1 MGPRGP
7 RPLARSACNYV
18 WAGEGGRAR
27 STRSR
32 SSAWRT
38 RVLRTGQF
46 LFTKRISPTS
56 CIATMAGCCIRYA
69 SMDPTSDRAFPY
81 SLSPTQSDG
90 QTPPFHSTKSLLNAA
105 SMRGFTNRMYAVSP
119 LPLSSSALIST
130 TVALVEGVAAK
141 GDERRSVRRHR
152 QEWRTQSMPIFEA
165 SRPRK
170 TFLAQHVKA
179 NQALSLLCRIKQR
192 ALCSVTETSSR

>member
-18 WAGEGGRAR
+18 WAGEGGTAR

-32 SSAWRT
+32 SSADCSRSVTLSCHT

-46 LFTKRISPTS
+46 LYTQRISPTS
-56 CIATMAGCCIRYA
+56 CIATMDGCCIRYA

-119 LPLSSSALIST
+119 LPPSLLVCAHFHHGRISRGSRCEGGRASIRPAAQT
-130 TVALVEGVAAK
+130 GVAY
-141 GDERRSVRRHR
+141 
-152 QEWRTQSMPIFEA
+152 PINANIRGEQA
-165 SRPRK
+165 SK
-170 TFLAQHVKA
+170 NLFDAA
-179 NQALSLLCRIKQR
+179 C
-192 ALCSVTETSSR
+192 

>member
-46 LFTKRISPTS
+46 LYTQRISPTS
-56 CIATMAGCCIRYA
+56 CIATMAGWLLHTICFYGPIQRATGHFHIRFHRLSRTA
-69 SMDPTSDRAFPY
+69 DTSIPFNKKSFERGEHARVYESYVCSVP
-81 SLSPTQSDG
+81 SPS
-90 QTPPFHSTKSLLNAA
+90 PPSLLVCAHFHHGRISRGSRCEGGRASIRPAA
-105 SMRGFTNRMYAVSP
+105 QT
-119 LPLSSSALIST
+119 
-130 TVALVEGVAAK
+130 GVAY
-141 GDERRSVRRHR
+141 
-152 QEWRTQSMPIFEA
+152 PINANIRGEQA
-165 SRPRK
+165 SK
-170 TFLAQHVKA
+170 NLFGVA
-179 NQALSLLCRIKQR
+179 C
-192 ALCSVTETSSR
+192 

>member
-56 CIATMAGCCIRYA
+56 CIATMAGWLLHTICFYGSNERQGI
-69 SMDPTSDRAFPY
+69 SIFAFTD
-81 SLSPTQSDG
+81 SVG
-90 QTPPFHSTKSLLNAA
+90 RQTPPFHSTKSLLNAA

-119 LPLSSSALIST
+119 LPPSLLVCAHFHHGRISRGSRCEGGRASIRPAAQT
-130 TVALVEGVAAK
+130 GVAY
-141 GDERRSVRRHR
+141 
-152 QEWRTQSMPIFEA
+152 PINANIRGEQA
-165 SRPRK
+165 SK
-170 TFLAQHVKA
+170 NLFDAA
-179 NQALSLLCRIKQR
+179 C
-192 ALCSVTETSSR
+192 